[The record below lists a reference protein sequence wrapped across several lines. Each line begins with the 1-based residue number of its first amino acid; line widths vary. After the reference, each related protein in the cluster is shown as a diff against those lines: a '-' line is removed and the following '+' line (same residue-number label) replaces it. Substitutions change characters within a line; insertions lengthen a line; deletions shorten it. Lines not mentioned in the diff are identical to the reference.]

1 MEPQFGG
8 APCPETVQR
17 KKCRTR
23 KCLRSPSVQKLR
35 WREARESRRSE
46 QLREESDG
54 EQFPGAAPWGPVLA
68 CAGLQDTWDSSGLK
82 REVLG
87 LFRPKF

>member
-1 MEPQFGG
+1 MIRTRTIQMEPQFGG
-8 APCPETVQR
+8 VPCPETVQR

-54 EQFPGAAPWGPVLA
+54 EQFPGTVPRGA
-68 CAGLQDTWDSSGLK
+68 CAGLQDMGQLWAEERGT
-82 REVLG
+82 
-87 LFRPKF
+87 